1 RRCRFITETLKGVS
15 LRDFKSKHGAALLSF
30 RGVLRRSHSI
40 NAQVELVPVW
50 TGNRLAQSLF
60 FFSRMGQIPREIV
73 TDPGKKLHLKRLVT
87 AADAR
92 ISGGGRRR
100 QNRCDFLTQPKQLRT
115 VVKDHGIVRGP
126 LACAWR

>member
-1 RRCRFITETLKGVS
+1 
-15 LRDFKSKHGAALLSF
+15 
-30 RGVLRRSHSI
+30 
-40 NAQVELVPVW
+40 
-50 TGNRLAQSLF
+50 
-60 FFSRMGQIPREIV
+60 MGQIPREIV
-73 TDPGKKLHLKRLVT
+73 ADPGKKLHLKRLVT

-115 VVKDHGIVRGP
+115 VVKEHGIVRGP